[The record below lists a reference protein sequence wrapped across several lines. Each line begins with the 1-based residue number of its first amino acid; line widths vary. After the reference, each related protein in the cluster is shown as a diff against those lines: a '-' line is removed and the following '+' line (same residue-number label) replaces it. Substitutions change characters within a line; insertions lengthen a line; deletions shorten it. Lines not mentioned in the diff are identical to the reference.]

1 MDAGALILGK
11 TNTHEFAFGVTGVNP
26 HYGICHNPWDKTRI
40 SGGSSS
46 GSAVAVAAGMAL
58 AAVGTDTGGSIR
70 IPASLCGV
78 VGLKPTYG
86 RVSLR
91 GIFPLSWNLDH
102 AGPITKTVRD
112 SALMLQS
119 MAGYDHLDPSSVDH
133 PLDEYLIHIDEGVKA
148 WRIAFAEGAYIEEA
162 NTEVIA
168 AVDEAGRLFK
178 SLGAD
183 IVKVNMDH
191 LRELA
196 LANSQMVGAD
206 AAAFHRDRLSEHPD
220 WFGDDVR
227 ERLEIGRALSSTD
240 YSLARRKQIQGRNW
254 ANEFF
259 RKFDI
264 LMLPTTPITAPM
276 IEGSD
281 AIAQARQLTRFTAPF
296 NLTGLPA
303 LSIPCGF
310 DSKGLPIGLQ
320 LVSGAW
326 SEVSVLRAGQAFE
339 SASNWHNQFPMG

>member
-1 MDAGALILGK
+1 
-11 TNTHEFAFGVTGVNP
+11 
-26 HYGICHNPWDKTRI
+26 
-40 SGGSSS
+40 
-46 GSAVAVAAGMAL
+46 
-58 AAVGTDTGGSIR
+58 
-70 IPASLCGV
+70 
-78 VGLKPTYG
+78 
-86 RVSLR
+86 
-91 GIFPLSWNLDH
+91 
-102 AGPITKTVRD
+102 
-112 SALMLQS
+112 

-133 PLDEYLIHIDEGVKA
+133 PLDEYLIPIDEGVKG
-148 WRIAFAEGAYIEEA
+148 WRIAYAEGAFIEEA

-183 IVKVNMDH
+183 IVKVNMEN

-206 AAAFHRDRLSEHPD
+206 AAAFHRDRLSEHPE

-240 YSLARRKQIQGRNW
+240 YSLARRKQIEGRNW

-276 IEGSD
+276 IEGTD

-303 LSIPCGF
+303 LSLPCGF
-310 DSKGLPIGLQ
+310 DSLNLPIGLQ
-320 LVSGAW
+320 LVSCAW
-326 SEVSVLRAGQAFE
+326 GEARLLQAGNAFE
-339 SASNWHNQFPMG
+339 KATEWHRKIPPFDQKKNSPRFREG